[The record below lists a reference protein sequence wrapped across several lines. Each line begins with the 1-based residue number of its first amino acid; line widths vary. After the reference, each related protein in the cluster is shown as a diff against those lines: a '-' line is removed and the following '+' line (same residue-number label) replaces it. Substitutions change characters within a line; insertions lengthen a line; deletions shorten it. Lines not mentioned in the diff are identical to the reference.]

1 MTAGKPGV
9 TPSDWAR
16 TSCGG
21 VSPPQEFIETRLF
34 VSLGTPVE
42 YQSGIQW
49 IVNTSFIKV
58 LAKLYIE
65 CRGGMMLKIEPV
77 KS

>member
-9 TPSDWAR
+9 TPSDWAP

-42 YQSGIQW
+42 Y
-49 IVNTSFIKV
+49 
-58 LAKLYIE
+58 
-65 CRGGMMLKIEPV
+65 
-77 KS
+77 